1 MELKDIKDYEFSELK
16 KLHEEMV
23 DANGYNWKI
32 DDTIHCMRRCECCGE
47 LFIPEDDT
55 DLPVVRN
62 WDGRLLHCCEECY
75 NELKED
81 EYRENNCEP
90 DEYDKWHDKMLCEGL
105 I

>member
-1 MELKDIKDYEFSELK
+1 MELKDIKYYEFSELK

-23 DANGYNWKI
+23 EANGDAWTI
-32 DDTIHCMRRCECCGE
+32 DDTIHCMRICDRCVESV
-47 LFIPEDDT
+47 IPAADGG
-55 DLPVVRN
+55 LPVVRN

-81 EYRENNCEP
+81 EYLDNNCES